1 MSGSTAVRP
10 SARRTRA
17 HGPVAGRTR
26 ASVRRAAAHAR
37 AYLAGAVARLR
48 PHPVAYGLVL
58 VLAAGLLTLA
68 GPGGGTADAASV
80 CTGRPARTVAF
91 ATGEL
96 RLYRNRHYACALVL
110 AKRPGAPRPMK
121 VTLQPRGGRAAVV
134 SGRWGRQAG
143 PVTVHA
149 LNRCVRASAT
159 VANRSTATGW
169 ILC

>member
-1 MSGSTAVRP
+1 MPGDTTARPCPGPVPAHPRAFTGRASAVR
-10 SARRTRA
+10 ARL
-17 HGPVAGRTR
+17 H
-26 ASVRRAAAHAR
+26 RRLAR
-37 AYLAGAVARLR
+37 ARA
-48 PHPVAYGLVL
+48 HPVAYALVL
-58 VLAAGLLTLA
+58 ALAAGLLVLA
-68 GPGGGTADAASV
+68 GPGTGGAGAVSV
-80 CTGRPARTVAF
+80 CQGRPTRTVSF

-96 RLYRNRHYACALVL
+96 RLYRTRHYACALVL

-134 SGRWGRQAG
+134 GGRWGRQAG

-159 VANRSTATGW
+159 VSGRSVSTGW